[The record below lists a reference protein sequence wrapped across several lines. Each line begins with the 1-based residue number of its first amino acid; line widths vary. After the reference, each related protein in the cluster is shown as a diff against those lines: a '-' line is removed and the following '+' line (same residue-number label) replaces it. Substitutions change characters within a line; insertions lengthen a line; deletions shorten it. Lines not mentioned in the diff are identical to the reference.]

1 MNTKLQ
7 HLTLT
12 GLTGLTALGATAAQA
27 ADVQLKIEL
36 PRINVAEYHKPYVAV
51 WLEKSGDTTQAAAQL
66 ALWYDTKKPNNGG
79 AKWLRDMRSWWRAGG
94 RALSLPADGVSG
106 ATRAPGEH
114 AISLGGHPALAN
126 LPAGQYEVVVEV
138 GREAGGR
145 ELRRIP
151 LSWPVKAAGETKI
164 QGDDEI
170 GALVLSV
177 KP

>member
-1 MNTKLQ
+1 MNTTVR
-7 HLTLT
+7 LTLT
-12 GLTGLTALGATAAQA
+12 GLAALASSAHA

-51 WLEKSGDTTQAAAQL
+51 WLEKAGEQQSTAQL

-79 AKWLRDMRSWWRAGG
+79 AKWLRDMRQFWRAGG
-94 RALSLPADGVSG
+94 RSLALPADGISG

-114 AISLGGHPALAN
+114 VLNFSNHPALAH

-145 ELRRIP
+145 EVRRLP
-151 LSWPVKAAGETKI
+151 LSWPIKAAAEVKV
-164 QGDDEI
+164 QGDDEV
-170 GALVLSV
+170 GALQLSV

>member
-1 MNTKLQ
+1 MNTSVR
-7 HLTLT
+7 LTLT
-12 GLTGLTALGATAAQA
+12 GLAALATSAHA

-51 WLEKSGDTTQAAAQL
+51 WLEKPGESQAAAQL

-79 AKWLRDMRSWWRAGG
+79 AKWLRDMRQWWRAGG
-94 RALSLPADGVSG
+94 RALTLPADGVSG

-114 AISLGGHPALAN
+114 VLNLSNHPALAK
-126 LPAGQYEVVVEV
+126 LPAGQYELIVEV

-145 ELRRIP
+145 EVRRIP
-151 LSWPVKAAGETKI
+151 FAWPAKAAVETKV
-164 QGDDEI
+164 QGDDEV
-170 GALVLSV
+170 GALQLNI